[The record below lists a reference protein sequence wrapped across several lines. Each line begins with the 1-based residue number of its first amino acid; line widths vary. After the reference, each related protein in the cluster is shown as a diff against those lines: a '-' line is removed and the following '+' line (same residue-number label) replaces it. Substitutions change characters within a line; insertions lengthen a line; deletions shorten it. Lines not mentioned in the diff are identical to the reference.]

1 MIIQPTATHP
11 LTIDAP
17 LNQVMLMYSDPQ
29 SGGSISV
36 TTQMPGLNVHVAS
49 QLPAFVSEDHPKF
62 VQFIEEYYRWMESPG
77 QVLHEARNI
86 KNNRDI
92 DTTTDEYEEH
102 LFNEFLSIIPRYVVA
117 DKSTILKYAKQFYT
131 AKGTEK
137 SFKFLFRVLFNSNS
151 RIYYPKTDILKVS
164 DGKWIQNKTLRIISV
179 SGDVKNFRA
188 KKIRGL
194 INNSTAFVER
204 VYGITFNGYQAYE
217 LVLNR
222 ASITG
227 KFLPGETIVALDGS
241 IKANISPIPESVR
254 IIRKGKNYSVGDRFN
269 LEYVGTGAVLRVAEV
284 DSDGGIKK
292 FYIEEY
298 GVGYSEKNPPSQIR
312 LIDDKHPLYIPSTV
326 TENIDTA
333 IITVVL
339 GSTTNYPGYFR
350 NEDGQPSARKYVHDG
365 YYYQQFSYVTYCD
378 RSYNDYSDALKR
390 IVHPLG
396 FKNFSGVSI
405 ESFGS
410 VQTKSTGILP
420 IKILTNRLFG
430 ADAKIKT
437 LLTQIVPKTDA
448 RSINRLGPNHASIV
462 RDKFSYK
469 PFLKYDAADEMSE
482 NNFNYYGPLE
492 ESGQIITS
500 KLSSTPVSAFGH
512 EKFSQTLL
520 QELEAGLTFPI
531 TKINDIGPRHI
542 ERPQNLLRKTNYLP
556 DSSIVLNRDRV
567 TLSTSTP
574 SVVFPASDL
583 TPRPISFL
591 LNNQSD
597 GPVSW
602 KVLINGKQLLLSN
615 TLSIIGPAQFEFQV
629 SFVGSTTT
637 NSTWQFS
644 HHIFG
649 STQSITVTVQG
660 AEFRVAIFAQDN
672 LSRSYK
678 SDNIGIKYLVDAT

>member
-1 MIIQPTATHP
+1 MIIQPTAAHP

-17 LNQVMLMYSDPQ
+17 LNQVMSMYSDPQ
-29 SGGSISV
+29 SGGSISA
-36 TTQMPGLNVHVAS
+36 TTQTPGLNVHVAS

-137 SFKFLFRVLFNSNS
+137 SFKFLFRILFNSNS
-151 RIYYPKTDILKVS
+151 RIYYPKSDILKVS
-164 DGKWIQNKTLRIISV
+164 DGKWIQNKTLRIVSV

-188 KKIRGL
+188 NKIRGI

-204 VYGITFNGYQAYE
+204 VYGITFNGYQAHE

-227 KFLPGETIVALDGS
+227 KFLPGEKIVTLDGS
-241 IKANISPIPESVR
+241 AEAIISPIPESIR
-254 IIRKGKNYSVGDRFN
+254 ILNRGKNYSVGDKFAI
-269 LEYVGTGAVLRVAEV
+269 EAVGTGATIRVAEV

-298 GVGYSEKNPPSQIR
+298 GIAYSVKTPPAGIQ
-312 LIDDKHPLYIPSTV
+312 LIDSTHE
-326 TENIDTA
+326 TDDAENTA

-378 RSYNDYSDALKR
+378 RSYNDYSDALKQ

-410 VQTKSTGILP
+410 VQAKSTGVLP
-420 IKILTNRLFG
+420 IKILTNRLG
-430 ADAKIKT
+430 ASDAKIKN
-437 LLTQIVPKTDA
+437 LLTHVAQNIDPRVMTKLGPSH
-448 RSINRLGPNHASIV
+448 RSII

-469 PFLKYDAADEMSE
+469 PFLKYDSNMEMSD
-482 NNFNYYGPLE
+482 NNLNYYGPLE
-492 ESGQIITS
+492 SSGSIITS
-500 KLSSTPVSAFGH
+500 KLSNTPVSAFSHG
-512 EKFSQTLL
+512 KFSHDLLEQLETEFTLPVVK
-520 QELEAGLTFPI
+520 A
-531 TKINDIGPRHI
+531 KDIGPRHI
-542 ERPQNLLRKTNYLP
+542 ERRQNLSRKTNFLP
-556 DSSIVLNRDRV
+556 DSSVILNQDRVQVSVTSDKSIVLSAEGSEEEICFTINTKTDGDV
-567 TLSTSTP
+567 T
-574 SVVFPASDL
+574 
-583 TPRPISFL
+583 
-591 LNNQSD
+591 
-597 GPVSW
+597 W
-602 KVLINGKQLLLSN
+602 KVIVNGKDVLLSN
-615 TLSIIGPAQFEFQV
+615 TV
-629 SFVGSTTT
+629 TTNGSTQIKFNVSLTSQDS
-637 NSTWQFS
+637 NQYTWSFS
-644 HHIFG
+644 NELFG
-649 STQSITVTVQG
+649 STQSISVTVVHS
-660 AEFRVAIFAQDN
+660 ELRVALFAQD
-672 LSRSYK
+672 SFGRSYK
-678 SDNIGIKYLVDAT
+678 SDNIGIKYLTDQT